1 LPFLD
6 HVHHLDV
13 TQNDGRAVEILKPE
27 HRPGPAFDGPMV
39 LLHDVVQVLDLTN
52 LDGHLALGIHR
63 VKRGQIGAALV
74 DGYRLGRAILNDCLF
89 EEALRSSLVPLGSE
103 QKINGV
109 SRLIHC
115 PLKILP
121 RALDLDIGFVNP
133 PALADRTLEI
143 AKCLFE

>member
-74 DGYRLGRAILNDCLF
+74 DGHRLGRAILNDCLSKKRCAA
-89 EEALRSSLVPLGSE
+89 AL
-103 QKINGV
+103 
-109 SRLIHC
+109 SRLARNR
-115 PLKILP
+115 KSMV
-121 RALDLDIGFVNP
+121 F
-133 PALADRTLEI
+133 PALSTAR
-143 AKCLFE
+143 